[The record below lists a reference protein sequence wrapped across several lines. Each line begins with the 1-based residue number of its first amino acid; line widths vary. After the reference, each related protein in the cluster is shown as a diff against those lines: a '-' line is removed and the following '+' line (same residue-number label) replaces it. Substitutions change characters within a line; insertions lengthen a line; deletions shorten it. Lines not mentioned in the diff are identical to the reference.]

1 MHTLDDP
8 FSAVD
13 AHTAAILFHDCVMD
27 ALAKKTVILV
37 THQVEFL
44 SEVDKILVCFGF
56 CNGERTSYSI
66 RNHRFVWNKNLLD
79 ELIEFKVR
87 FSYCKVRLVQGPN
100 YVVSVPLVYET
111 LYRGIQKQ
119 ISTSSKARKLIALSF
134 LRISLA
140 YMEFKRIY
148 EGTYLTRNQ
157 KQP

>member
-1 MHTLDDP
+1 MGLNYR
-8 FSAVD
+8 
-13 AHTAAILFHDCVMD
+13 AA
-27 ALAKKTVILV
+27 
-37 THQVEFL
+37 L
-44 SEVDKILVCFGF
+44 SNIINFKREAFGF
-56 CNGERTSYSI
+56 QRRRKLIEGWVAKPI
-66 RNHRFVWNKNLLD
+66 WKQADPRFVWNKNLLD

-148 EGTYLTRNQ
+148 EVELLCIFRKLIALSFLQ
-157 KQP
+157 